1 MARSEALIVAVVGS
15 TIPAPRGGDGLRPRR
30 GSYLS
35 RWVVAAAAVVM
46 MAGLGSFN
54 AWSVFRLP
62 LSELYGANV
71 TEVNTAFFVASLV
84 FGLVGCGSAVLVSK
98 VGPRVVGV
106 SGALVYGLGVFLGG
120 LAGGSLSFLYLTY
133 GLVAAVGLGLAVM
146 APIAALPSW
155 FPERPGFAYGIAF
168 IGFGM
173 GPLINVPLTEGLLS
187 ATGGPLKTF
196 YFLGIIYAAVIG
208 CAAWFVR
215 YSSKEASLA
224 GDSTGSDSVEKGGD
238 AWRLSDAL
246 KTWQLYA
253 LWAVFFLNT
262 TAGLAIL
269 SEARLMAAS
278 IGGAS
283 TALAAAFVATISVT
297 DAVGRLLWPALSDR
311 IGGRAVFLA
320 MFCLQAA
327 AFLLMPTLGVGSVA
341 IFFVLCMVVMSCY
354 GGSYGTISTLV
365 ASYYDARE
373 LGAVYAVVFTASAV
387 ASFGAPVL
395 LARSADLLGSYH
407 PALYATAGLMTAGAV
422 VAALVGPPG
431 PWRGRG

>member
-1 MARSEALIVAVVGS
+1 LN
-15 TIPAPRGGDGLRPRR
+15 
-30 GSYLS
+30 
-35 RWVVAAAAVVM
+35 RWVVAAASVAM

-54 AWSVFRLP
+54 AWSVFRRP

-71 TEVNTAFFVASLV
+71 TEVNTAFFVSSLV
-84 FGLVGCGSAVLVSK
+84 FGLVASGSALLVGRA
-98 VGPRVVGV
+98 GPRAVGV
-106 SGALVYGLGVFLGG
+106 TGALLYGLGVFLSSF
-120 LAGGSLSFLYLTY
+120 AGGSLPLLYLTY

-173 GPLINVPLTEGLLS
+173 GPLVNVPLMEGLLS
-187 ATGGPLKTF
+187 ATGGPLETF
-196 YFLGIIYAAVIG
+196 YFLGIIYAAIIG

-215 YSSKEASLA
+215 YSPEEVGLV
-224 GDSTGSDSVEKGGD
+224 GDSPASNSEEKGGG
-238 AWRLSDAL
+238 AWRLREAL

-269 SEARLMAAS
+269 SEARVMAGS

-283 TALAAAFVATISVT
+283 AALAAAFIMIISGS

-327 AFLLMPTLGVGSVA
+327 AFSLMPTLAVGSLV
-341 IFFVLCMVVMSCY
+341 IFCALCMVVMSCY
-354 GGSYGTISTLV
+354 GGGYGTISALV
-365 ASYYDARE
+365 ASYYGARG
-373 LGAVYAVVFTASAV
+373 LGAVYASVFSAAAV
-387 ASFGAPVL
+387 ASFGAPVI
-395 LARSADLLGSYH
+395 LARSADLLGSYY
-407 PALYATAGLMTAGAV
+407 PALYATAGLMVTGAII
-422 VAALVGPPG
+422 ASLVGPPG
-431 PWRGRG
+431 VWRGQG